1 MELVFKEKIF
11 CVTVPLIVSSKR
23 GPDFDPGQVPAALLS
38 SRRWA
43 AGLAQSWPSATAWT
57 LPAVAPGP
65 RVDTVPIVD
74 WQSWVAILGGNLGV
88 AIPWWQYW
96 GGNLGQTRWQSWP
109 LGRHGGNLAIRP
121 ADKEAI

>member
-74 WQSWVAILGGNLGV
+74 WQSWVATLEWQSLGGNIGV
-88 AIPWWQYW
+88 AILGWQSW
-96 GGNLGQTRWQSWP
+96 PDTVAILALGETRWQS
-109 LGRHGGNLAIRP
+109 RHQ